1 VLELREDGLSIYLA
15 RALLIRT
22 PVPSAFWVFMWSS
35 KAKLGLYRG
44 VTNHFEKIVEGE
56 EVIAFDWELTELMK

>member
-1 VLELREDGLSIYLA
+1 
-15 RALLIRT
+15 
-22 PVPSAFWVFMWSS
+22 MWSS
-35 KAKLGLYRG
+35 KAKFVLYRG